1 MTNERIISKVKK
13 YLQTSDGRESKN
25 LLKYVEILEE
35 ARDIHEPIEA
45 EGRVVN
51 NTSS

>member
-1 MTNERIISKVKK
+1 MTNERIISKVKAWLK
-13 YLQTSDGRESKN
+13 SSDGRESKN